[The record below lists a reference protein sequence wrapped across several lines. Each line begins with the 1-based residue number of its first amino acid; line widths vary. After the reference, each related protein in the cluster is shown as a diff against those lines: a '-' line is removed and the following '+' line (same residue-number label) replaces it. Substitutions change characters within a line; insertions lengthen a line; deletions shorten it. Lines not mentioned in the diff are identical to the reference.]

1 MKLQVYM
8 ITEDDHTYEEHAYNE
23 AFVSD
28 RVQSGL
34 NWKEM
39 ESVWRDLYND
49 RHGVFP
55 RYKFYTNPD
64 FENGWIYRFG
74 GLLIE
79 DKSNDTIHFVQIW
92 ASHVLMADLIAKHVS
107 ENWNGRLV
115 IPEWETD
122 AHNAWL
128 IDPDEDEDLVHEFYL
143 NQILMSEN
151 KVKFLNRTF
160 SAPAQR
166 EAA

>member
-1 MKLQVYM
+1 MKLRVYM
-8 ITEDDHTYEEHAYNE
+8 ITEDDNTYENHSYNE
-23 AFVSD
+23 EYVSD
-28 RVQSGL
+28 RVAYGM
-34 NWKEM
+34 NWE
-39 ESVWRDLYND
+39 ELENAWRDLFFN

-55 RYKFYTNPD
+55 RFKRFDDYKE
-64 FENGWIYRFG
+64 ENRWIYRLG

-79 DKSNDTIHFVQIW
+79 DKSSDTIHFVQIW
-92 ASHVLMADLIAKHVS
+92 ASHHLMADLIAKHVS

-143 NQILMSEN
+143 YHILMSEN